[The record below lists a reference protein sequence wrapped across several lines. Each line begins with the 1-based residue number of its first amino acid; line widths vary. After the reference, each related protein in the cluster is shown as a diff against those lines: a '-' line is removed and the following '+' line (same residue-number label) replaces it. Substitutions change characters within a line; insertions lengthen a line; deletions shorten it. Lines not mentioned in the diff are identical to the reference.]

1 MTENITFRDIVV
13 KLLAITGFLVTIA
26 VILWGAVEGAK
37 RAPQAF
43 SSLASIAESIES
55 YRPQSESPTTAVT
68 EATVTEEV
76 SAPVGA
82 PETEVAQ
89 DYPVIETPREEV
101 VAATPPE
108 MKKEPAPA
116 VTPVVTSATP
126 APKKDVLTVTVG
138 SSDLKMTI
146 LGSGIIRNEI
156 FSYTNRYDTDE
167 RNALRFDVKN
177 VGSQVS
183 DVWYFNVVLPSGK
196 VYTSPK
202 QVALRP
208 QDHIEFTL
216 GFYLD
221 GETGEYAT
229 LTTMLESN
237 TDKNKANDS
246 ASIRVNVR

>member
-26 VILWGAVEGAK
+26 VILWGAIEGAK

-43 SSLASIAESIES
+43 SSLASIAESIER
-55 YRPQSESPTTAVT
+55 YRPQSDSSVIEVA
-68 EATVTEEV
+68 VTEEV
-76 SAPVGA
+76 STPSAT

-89 DYPVIETPREEV
+89 NYPVIETPREEV
-101 VAATPPE
+101 ATATPTTPE
-108 MKKEPAPA
+108 PKKE
-116 VTPVVTSATP
+116 
-126 APKKDVLTVTVG
+126 VLTVTVG

-146 LGSGIIRNEI
+146 LGSGIIKNEI
-156 FSYTNRYDTDE
+156 FSYTNRYDSDE

-183 DVWYFNVVLPSGK
+183 DIWYFNVVLPSGK

-221 GETGEYAT
+221 EETGEYAT
-229 LTTMLESN
+229 LTTMIESN
-237 TDKNKANDS
+237 KTFHSNGRFYAVTKRFAKNT
-246 ASIRVNVR
+246 I

>member
-26 VILWGAVEGAK
+26 VILWGTVEGAK

-55 YRPQSESPTTAVT
+55 YRPQSDSSVT
-68 EATVTEEV
+68 EVAVTEEV
-76 SAPVGA
+76 SAPIA
-82 PETEVAQ
+82 TPETAVVE

-108 MKKEPAPA
+108 VKEEPAPA
-116 VTPVVTSATP
+116 VIPVVTPTTP
-126 APKKDVLTVTVG
+126 EPKKDVLTVTVG

-156 FSYTNRYDTDE
+156 FSYTSRYDSDE

-177 VGSQVS
+177 VGSQIS
-183 DVWYFNVVLPSGK
+183 DTWYFNVVLPSGK

-221 GETGEYAT
+221 EETGEYAT
-229 LTTMLESN
+229 LTTMIESN
-237 TDKNKANDS
+237 TDKNPSNDS
-246 ASIRVNVR
+246 ASLRVNVR

>member
-26 VILWGAVEGAK
+26 VILWGAIEGAK

-43 SSLASIAESIES
+43 SSLASIAESIER
-55 YRPQSESPTTAVT
+55 YRPQSDSSVIEVA
-68 EATVTEEV
+68 VTEEV
-76 SAPVGA
+76 STPSAT

-89 DYPVIETPREEV
+89 NYPVIETPREEV
-101 VAATPPE
+101 ATATPPE
-108 MKKEPAPA
+108 VKEEPAPA
-116 VTPVVTSATP
+116 VAPVVTPTTP
-126 APKKDVLTVTVG
+126 EPKKEVLTVTVG

-146 LGSGIIRNEI
+146 LGSGIIKNEI
-156 FSYTNRYDTDE
+156 FSYTNRYDSDE

-183 DVWYFNVVLPSGK
+183 DIWYFNVVLPSGK

-221 GETGEYAT
+221 EETGEYAT
-229 LTTMLESN
+229 LTTMIESN
-237 TDKNKANDS
+237 TDKNTSNDS
-246 ASIRVNVR
+246 ASLRVNVR